1 MYKRQ
6 IKGSA
11 KKGLEGGEEG
21 DKAMQ
26 ELMDALDSFIP
37 EPEREIDKPFL
48 MAVEDVFS
56 IEGRGTVA
64 TGRID
69 RGKVK
74 VGDVID
80 QVGLSESIKQITVT
94 GVEMFNKQLE
104 EGMAGDNVGVLIRG
118 LKREDIERGQVL
130 AQKGSINPHTEF
142 EVCLLYTS
150 RCV

>member
-1 MYKRQ
+1 MYFDDDMDEELLMLVEEEIRDILKKYQ
-6 IKGSA
+6 YPGDKTPIIKGSA
-11 KKGLEGGEEG
+11 KKGLEGGDEG
-21 DKAMQ
+21 DRAMQ
-26 ELMDALDSFIP
+26 ELMDALDTFIP

-74 VGDVID
+74 VGDTVD
-80 QVGLSESIKQITVT
+80 QVGLSEAIKQITVT

-104 EGMAGDNVGVLIRG
+104 EGIAG
-118 LKREDIERGQVL
+118 
-130 AQKGSINPHTEF
+130 
-142 EVCLLYTS
+142 
-150 RCV
+150 